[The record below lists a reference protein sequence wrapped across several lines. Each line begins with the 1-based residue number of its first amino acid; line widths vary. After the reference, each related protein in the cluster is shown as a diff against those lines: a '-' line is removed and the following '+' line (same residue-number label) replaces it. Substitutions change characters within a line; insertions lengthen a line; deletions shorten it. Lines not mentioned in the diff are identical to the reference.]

1 MFSVKQLA
9 MIAGVVVCTGVVA
22 LASSSFFL
30 PTNAL
35 AALWPAVEK
44 TTAKSIPEPTT
55 FVSVTSLRAADYYRV
70 QRRFSGRIE
79 PNQTV
84 DIAFD
89 EPGKLVNI
97 FAGEGETVTA
107 GAALAGLDTELLEI
121 EHDRLVRL
129 LSSARDEQN
138 IMQSTL
144 DREESRKNKSRE
156 TKNAIDT
163 LRISFAQISGRVTD
177 LEGQIA
183 MLEARIR
190 RATLHAPFSG
200 TISQKFADRGSS
212 FEAGQPIL
220 RLIENGPRNVRIGVD
235 PVLCRNLSIGDELD
249 LMIGADLYP
258 ARITA
263 IRPDI
268 DPATQTRAVLF
279 ELDDN
284 PMIVA
289 GAVAT
294 MQMMQEIPAS
304 GVVVPISALRD
315 GSRGLW
321 EIIVAMPAGDNHRIA
336 VEAVEILN
344 VSDTAA
350 FVRGTFDPVAL
361 LVTEGQHR
369 LVPGQLVALIQ

>member
-1 MFSVKQLA
+1 MFGIKQLA
-9 MIAGVVVCTGVVA
+9 VTTGVVIIIA
-22 LASSSFFL
+22 MITLVLSRSLL
-30 PTNAL
+30 PTDAL
-35 AALWPAVEK
+35 AAPGPVIERTALKSVSKPA
-44 TTAKSIPEPTT
+44 TP
-55 FVSVTSLRAADYYRV
+55 VSVTRLRAADHYNV

-89 EPGKLVNI
+89 EAGKLIKI

-121 EHDRLVRL
+121 ERDRLVRL
-129 LSSARDEQN
+129 LASARVEQSS
-138 IMQSTL
+138 MESTL

-163 LRISFAQISGRVTD
+163 LRISFAQISGRATD
-177 LEGQIA
+177 LEGQIT

-190 RATLHAPFSG
+190 RATLHAPFAG
-200 TISQKFADRGSS
+200 TVSQHFADPGSS

-220 RLIENGPRNVRIGVD
+220 RLIEDGPRKVRIGVD
-235 PVLCRNLSIGDELD
+235 SVLCRDLSVGDELD
-249 LMIGADLYP
+249 LMIGADLFP

-263 IRPDI
+263 IRPNI
-268 DPATQTRAVLF
+268 DPATQTRAVVF
-279 ELDDN
+279 ELKDD
-284 PMIVA
+284 PAIVA
-289 GAVAT
+289 GSVAT
-294 MQMMQEIPAS
+294 MQMMQEVPAS
-304 GVVVPISALRD
+304 GTIVPISALRD

-321 EIIVAMPAGDNHRIA
+321 EIIVAMPTGENHRIA

-350 FVRGTFDPVAL
+350 FVRGTFDPSAL

-369 LVPGQLVALIQ
+369 LVPGQLVSLIQ

>member
-35 AALWPAVEK
+35 AALWPVVEK

>member
-1 MFSVKQLA
+1 MT
-9 MIAGVVVCTGVVA
+9 TGVVIIIGMIT
-22 LASSSFFL
+22 LVLSRSLL
-30 PTNAL
+30 PTDAL
-35 AALWPAVEK
+35 AAPGPVVER
-44 TTAKSIPEPTT
+44 TALKSITKPATP
-55 FVSVTSLRAADYYRV
+55 VSVTRLRAADHYNV

-89 EPGKLVNI
+89 EPGKLKTI

-121 EHDRLVRL
+121 ERDRLVRL

-138 IMQSTL
+138 IMRSTL

-156 TKNAIDT
+156 TQNAIDT
-163 LRISFAQISGRVTD
+163 LRISFAQISGRATD
-177 LEGQIA
+177 LEGQIT
-183 MLEARIR
+183 MLDARIR
-190 RATLHAPFSG
+190 RATLRAPFAG
-200 TISQKFADRGSS
+200 TISQHFADPGSS

-258 ARITA
+258 ARIAA

-268 DPATQTRAVLF
+268 DPATQTRTVLF

-284 PMIVA
+284 PIIVA
-289 GAVAT
+289 GTVAT
-294 MQMMQEIPAS
+294 IHMMQEISAN

-321 EIIVAMPAGDNHRIA
+321 EIIVAKPDGDNHRIA

-350 FVRGTFDPVAL
+350 FVRGTFASAAL

-369 LVPGQLVALIQ
+369 LVPGQLVSLVQ